1 MAIEILLI
9 QGWSLGSV
17 YALVGFG
24 FVATYKTNKV
34 LNFTL
39 PFLGAAGTLILS
51 SLVSDGGF
59 GVRRLRGK
67 NPLTLIADHPV
78 GWVLCFVVALALV
91 GALGALVERLVI
103 RPLPGRSPFILTMAT
118 LAGALV
124 LEVLVGHAP
133 ISRRLAMPWG
143 TSSIAIAGADVSV
156 STLAVCVM
164 APAVLLGVARFNRT
178 WFGIA
183 ARAMADD
190 EEAAVSI
197 GIDRSRVM
205 ATGWALAA
213 GLGMLAAMAFAVPP
227 LGAGVFTTRS
237 MPDLFF
243 RAIPVLAI
251 GGWDSYGGVYA
262 AGIAIGM
269 MQVMVGGVWGEYAS
283 FLGGGYTTILPYM
296 VMLIVLMI
304 RPTGVF
310 GQAAVH
316 RA

>member
-39 PFLGAAGTLILS
+39 PFLGAAGALILS

-59 GVRRLRGK
+59 GINRRRGK
-67 NPLTLIADHPV
+67 NPLTSIAGHPV
-78 GWVLCFVVALALV
+78 GWVLCLVTALVLV
-91 GALGALVERLVI
+91 GAIGALVERLVI
-103 RPLPGRSPFILTMAT
+103 RPLSGRSPFILTMAT
-118 LAGALV
+118 LAGALI
-124 LEVLVGHAP
+124 LEVVVGHAP

-143 TSSIAIAGADVSV
+143 TASIGIDGADVSV
-156 STLAVCVM
+156 STLVICVL
-164 APAVLLGVARFNRT
+164 APAVLVGVAGFNRT

-190 EEAAVSI
+190 EEAAVSM
-197 GIDRSRVM
+197 GINRSRVM
-205 ATGWALAA
+205 ATAWALAA
-213 GLGMLAAMAFAVPP
+213 ALGMLAALAFAVPP
-227 LGAGVFTTRS
+227 LGAGIFATRS
-237 MPDLFF
+237 MPSLFF

-251 GGWDSYGGVYA
+251 GGWDSYGGVYV
-262 AGIAIGM
+262 AGITIGL
-269 MQVMVGGVWGEYAS
+269 MQVMVGGLWGEYAS
-283 FLGGGYTTILPYM
+283 FLGGGYTTILPYI
-296 VMLIVLMI
+296 VMLVVLMI

-310 GQAAVH
+310 GQAAV
-316 RA
+316 RRV